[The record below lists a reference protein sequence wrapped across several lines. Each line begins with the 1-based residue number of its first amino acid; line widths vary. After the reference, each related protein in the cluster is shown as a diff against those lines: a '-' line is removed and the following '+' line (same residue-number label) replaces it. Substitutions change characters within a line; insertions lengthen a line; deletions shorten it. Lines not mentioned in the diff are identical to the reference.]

1 MLIAMKNSSSSSNKS
16 LNILILLP
24 KLFLIISVLLLMWI
38 VILISGVSYLE
49 LDPDWAG
56 ISIST
61 WLLVISVL
69 FAVFIVIDIIMYM
82 SPTIFIKG
90 EIQEFVSTEPSSD
103 EYLDGM
109 KVYEY
114 TYPKQKKGGLFSK
127 TYIKVDNSTLIRVR
141 NQMIPADLL
150 WPNKAKEKDNE
161 NEIEE

>member
-1 MLIAMKNSSSSSNKS
+1 MNKSSSSSKKS
-16 LNILILLP
+16 INILIILP

-61 WLLVISVL
+61 WLLIISVL
-69 FAVFIVIDIIMYM
+69 FGVFIIIDIVMYM
-82 SPTIFIKG
+82 SPTIFMKG
-90 EIQEFVSTEPSSD
+90 EFQEFISTEPSS

-114 TYPKQKKGGLFSK
+114 TYPKEKKGGLFSK
-127 TYIKVDNSTLIRVR
+127 TYIKVDDSTLIRVR
-141 NQMIPADLL
+141 NQMIPAEVL
-150 WPNKAKEKDNE
+150 WPNKVKENDIDNE
-161 NEIEE
+161 NEE